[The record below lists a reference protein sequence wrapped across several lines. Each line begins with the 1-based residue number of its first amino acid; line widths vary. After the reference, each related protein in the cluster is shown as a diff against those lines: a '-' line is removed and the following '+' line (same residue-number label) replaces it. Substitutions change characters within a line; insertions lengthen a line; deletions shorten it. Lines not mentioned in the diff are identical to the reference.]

1 MANPSQSSFRP
12 DRWEEERDIIRNLR
26 AGNRIEHYETVRVT
40 KNGRLIDVALT
51 ISPVRD
57 QTGQIV
63 GASKILRDIT
73 ERKRIERELEELLAE
88 RDQILESER
97 AARGQAERLSASKD
111 EFLALLSHELRTP
124 LNAILGWTEILRR
137 ASSTHADLE
146 KGLVV
151 IERNVRAQ
159 TQLVDDLLDMS
170 RIISGQMR
178 FDVQPVMPYAFV
190 QGAIESARPA
200 ADARGVRLKAIL
212 DPAAGP
218 VSADA
223 NRLQQVVWN
232 LISNAIKFTPRGG
245 QVQVTLELVNANI
258 EICVADSGIGIQ
270 PDFLPHI
277 FERFRQAD
285 TTTTRKY
292 GGLGLGLSIVK
303 QIVELHGGTVAANSD
318 GEGQGAVFRV
328 KLPLA
333 VEPAWRAS
341 SLIAAAFGAMG

>member
-1 MANPSQSSFRP
+1 MQSSVGRKSSGAAP
-12 DRWEEERDIIRNLR
+12 PPT
-26 AGNRIEHYETVRVT
+26 RI
-40 KNGRLIDVALT
+40 
-51 ISPVRD
+51 S
-57 QTGQIV
+57 
-63 GASKILRDIT
+63 
-73 ERKRIERELEELLAE
+73 
-88 RDQILESER
+88 
-97 AARGQAERLSASKD
+97 
-111 EFLALLSHELRTP
+111 
-124 LNAILGWTEILRR
+124 
-137 ASSTHADLE
+137 E

-190 QGAIESARPA
+190 HGAIESARPA
-200 ADARGVRLKAIL
+200 ANAQGVRLEATL

-223 NRLQQVVWN
+223 TRLQQVVWN

-245 QVQVTLELVNANI
+245 HIEVTLERVNSSI
-258 EICVADSGIGIQ
+258 QICVADSGIGIQ

-285 TTTTRKY
+285 ASTTRKH

-303 QIVELHGGTVAANSD
+303 HLVELHGGTVAANSD
-318 GEGQGAVFRV
+318 GQDKG
-328 KLPLA
+328 
-333 VEPAWRAS
+333 
-341 SLIAAAFGAMG
+341 AAFE